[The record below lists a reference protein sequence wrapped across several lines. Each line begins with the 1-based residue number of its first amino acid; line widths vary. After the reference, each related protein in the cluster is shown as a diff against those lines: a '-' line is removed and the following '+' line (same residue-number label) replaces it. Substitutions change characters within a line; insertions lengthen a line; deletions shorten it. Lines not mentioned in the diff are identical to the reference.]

1 MASKKKSD
9 KGSKVAAGQILS
21 KFLRTIAEEMTEFEK
36 NGEGEEVIVSKAE
49 ALARR
54 IWKAAL
60 GYSETTVEGKGN
72 RVTRTHPPD
81 KVLMGLLYERL
92 EGRAPLAGMGD
103 SGKQTIPDR
112 VDDQAKFRIT
122 QAGEMNDSNK

>member
-1 MASKKKSD
+1 MVSKKKSD

-36 NGEGEEVIVSKAE
+36 NKDGEEVIVSKAE
-49 ALARR
+49 SLARK

-60 GYSETTVEGKGN
+60 GYTETTVETGGK
-72 RVTRTHPPD
+72 RVNHIHTPD